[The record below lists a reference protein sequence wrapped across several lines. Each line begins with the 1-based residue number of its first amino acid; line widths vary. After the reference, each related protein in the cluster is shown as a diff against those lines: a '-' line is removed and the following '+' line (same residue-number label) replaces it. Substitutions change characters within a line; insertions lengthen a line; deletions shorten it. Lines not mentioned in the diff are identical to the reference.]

1 MVLEPVPMTYELV
14 GHTAD
19 VIVTATA
26 GSLGALFGSLADGLA
41 AAGCED
47 WPDTGGERFS
57 VAVSAGSRKALLY
70 DYLAELIYE
79 RDVRGVLPVDN
90 AVTIDGPVA
99 GAERSD
105 RQPDAAREDCWSL
118 RGEARGVP
126 LDRVDAR
133 EIKAVTYSEMT
144 VEETAEGWRGRVV
157 FDV

>member
-1 MVLEPVPMTYELV
+1 MSYELE

-19 VIVTATA
+19 VIVTAT
-26 GSLGALFGSLADGLA
+26 GSTLEALFAALADGLA
-41 AAGCED
+41 AAGCDD
-47 WPDTGGERFS
+47 WPETGGAGFS
-57 VAVSAGSRKALLY
+57 VAVTATRPEALLY

-90 AVTIDGPVA
+90 DVTIEAPPRAGDSTGDDRPEDG
-99 GAERSD
+99 S
-105 RQPDAAREDCWSL
+105 WSL

-126 LDRVDAR
+126 LEGLDAR

-144 VEETAEGWRGRVV
+144 VEERADGWYGRVV